1 MKEVIKD
8 FEGRIIG
15 YEETLSNGDVKVSDF
30 SGRILGYYRKSQN
43 KTVDFYGRTVAR
55 GNHTGILLRN

>member
-1 MKEVIKD
+1 MKEVIKN

-30 SGRILGYYRKSQN
+30 SGRILGYYRKSQD
-43 KTVDFYGRTVAR
+43 KTVDFYGRIVAR